1 MSIRNLSL
9 PSLTIEV
16 NAMVL
21 DDSERAAIGE
31 LRICQKL
38 SLPAQCELSFFNQPA
53 SGLMALLIP
62 GATLRIKIAADP
74 NSLFFGDITAV
85 EHLYEGSHGRR
96 LRIRAYDRL
105 HRLAKR
111 QPVRAHIQTNLAE
124 MAQNMAAAA
133 GLELAAVPTNPV
145 WRRLIQQDETDL
157 ELLSQMTEAFGLY
170 FTVREE
176 TLHFITL
183 EGAGE
188 AVPLTLGDT
197 LLEAR
202 VEVNSDPSCRNV
214 AAAGWDPLRVV
225 EHSGRASKART
236 GHATSPLVA
245 PELIGGTAER
255 TLVHQVFQDDSH
267 AEALAQAELDI
278 KAGREMVL
286 RGLAEGDPRLM
297 PGAKVEVQGLGAD
310 TGGSYVL
317 TEVTHVFDQQQG
329 FVSEL
334 STYPGTKVPKSR
346 GASVMLGKV
355 SSIDDPDNLG
365 RVQVTLPAGN
375 GVETDWMGVM
385 SAGAGKGKGLMILPD
400 VGDTVL
406 IVCAQEDPAHGIVL
420 GGLYSTGG
428 PPDNNIEN
436 RSVAR
441 FSCLTPGGQR
451 LRFDDINKSIR
462 LENSEGSFIELK
474 PGKVV
479 VHGTADLDI
488 EAPGKT
494 ITIRANAIDFQQG

>member
-74 NSLFFGDITAV
+74 NSLFLATSPPWSTSTKARMDDGC
-85 EHLYEGSHGRR
+85 GSA
-96 LRIRAYDRL
+96 LTDRL

-245 PELIGGTAER
+245 P
-255 TLVHQVFQDDSH
+255 
-267 AEALAQAELDI
+267 
-278 KAGREMVL
+278 
-286 RGLAEGDPRLM
+286 
-297 PGAKVEVQGLGAD
+297 
-310 TGGSYVL
+310 
-317 TEVTHVFDQQQG
+317 
-329 FVSEL
+329 
-334 STYPGTKVPKSR
+334 
-346 GASVMLGKV
+346 
-355 SSIDDPDNLG
+355 N
-365 RVQVTLPAGN
+365 
-375 GVETDWMGVM
+375 
-385 SAGAGKGKGLMILPD
+385 
-400 VGDTVL
+400 
-406 IVCAQEDPAHGIVL
+406 
-420 GGLYSTGG
+420 
-428 PPDNNIEN
+428 
-436 RSVAR
+436 
-441 FSCLTPGGQR
+441 
-451 LRFDDINKSIR
+451 
-462 LENSEGSFIELK
+462 
-474 PGKVV
+474 
-479 VHGTADLDI
+479 
-488 EAPGKT
+488 
-494 ITIRANAIDFQQG
+494 